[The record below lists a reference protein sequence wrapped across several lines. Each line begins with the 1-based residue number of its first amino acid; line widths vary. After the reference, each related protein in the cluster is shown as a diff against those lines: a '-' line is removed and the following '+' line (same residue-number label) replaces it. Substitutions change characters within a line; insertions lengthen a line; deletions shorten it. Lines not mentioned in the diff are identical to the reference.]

1 MKYCSKNSLLI
12 FSILGMNINELSLF
26 FSLLNFYWLPTFL
39 IHREKLVK
47 SNERQDIYNYF
58 VKLTESEHFLCMFYD
73 EIHKEKY
80 LFIFRSHLYSKTQYE
95 QLSKLFPLLRGVYL
109 RDSYYKQTEI
119 LHVSHSPPQSN
130 SPQLC

>member
-1 MKYCSKNSLLI
+1 MVAY
-12 FSILGMNINELSLF
+12 F
-26 FSLLNFYWLPTFL
+26 FDN
-39 IHREKLVK
+39 REKLVK

-58 VKLTESEHFLCMFYD
+58 VKLTESEHFLCMFCD

-95 QLSKLFPLLRGVYL
+95 QLSKLLPLLRGVYL